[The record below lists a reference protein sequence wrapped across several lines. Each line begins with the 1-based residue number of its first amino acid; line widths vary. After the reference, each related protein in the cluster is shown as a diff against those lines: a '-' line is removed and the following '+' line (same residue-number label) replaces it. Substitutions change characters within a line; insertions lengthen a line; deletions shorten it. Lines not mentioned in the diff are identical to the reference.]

1 MSTLGYEHSHQLWW
15 QETIYRDYMM
25 SHSDL
30 WWFWGSPAHFWTVSI
45 YRWVHSTQITFF
57 PLILSTSLCGG
68 FCMIPISHVRKL
80 RLLKIN
86 DNQKPTV
93 NHKAG
98 TQIQGFWHQIW
109 YIFYKNSISFES
121 KPVLPFLS
129 GQIQCLTDCWVFWLG
144 KSFPYPSIL
153 KQLSFWRH
161 YIFIS

>member
-1 MSTLGYEHSHQLWW
+1 MT
-15 QETIYRDYMM
+15 R
-25 SHSDL
+25 
-30 WWFWGSPAHFWTVSI
+30 
-45 YRWVHSTQITFF
+45 HSTGTSWCHTLTFESSGEAQHISEQSAF
-57 PLILSTSLCGG
+57 IDGFTLPKLHSFFWPLVQACGGG

-93 NHKAG
+93 NQKAG

-129 GQIQCLTDCWVFWLG
+129 GQIQCLTDGWVFWLG